1 MNSIEYQK
9 EKLVA
14 EMQIGRIS
22 EVQKNSFVLR
32 YGGKEFL
39 AKLSGKF
46 YQKESL
52 FPVVGD
58 YVNIRYN
65 PQGES
70 RIIEICERK
79 NYLTRPD
86 TAKSMKE

>member
-1 MNSIEYQK
+1 MSNIDYQK
-9 EKLVA
+9 EKSVL

-22 EVQKNSFVLR
+22 EVQKNSFVIR
-32 YGGKEFL
+32 YGKEDLL

-58 YVNIRYN
+58 YVNFRYN
-65 PQGES
+65 PQGSLES
-70 RIIEICERK
+70 
-79 NYLTRPD
+79 
-86 TAKSMKE
+86 